1 MASGWICGQTARD
14 FTVTKTGRKGAM
26 DIQKAEEYKTSK
38 FFCKTNFDMDE
49 IKNYPLQKFYV
60 FESPDAKE
68 RMLSQNFSRI
78 NQEVDDMIKHIQTE
92 CKKESKTNKK

>member
-1 MASGWICGQTARD
+1 MNILVVLKKCVPLII
-14 FTVTKTGRKGAM
+14 VTLHKKKR
-26 DIQKAEEYKTSK
+26 
-38 FFCKTNFDMDE
+38 
-49 IKNYPLQKFYV
+49 
-60 FESPDAKE
+60 

>member
-1 MASGWICGQTARD
+1 
-14 FTVTKTGRKGAM
+14 
-26 DIQKAEEYKTSK
+26 
-38 FFCKTNFDMDE
+38 MDE
-49 IKNYPLQKFYV
+49 IKKEEADYANYPLPKFYV

-92 CKKESKTNKK
+92 CKKESKTTKK

>member
-1 MASGWICGQTARD
+1 
-14 FTVTKTGRKGAM
+14 M
-26 DIQKAEEYKTSK
+26 DIQKAEISK

-49 IKNYPLQKFYV
+49 IKKEEADLQTILFRSSMY

-78 NQEVDDMIKHIQTE
+78 NQELTI
-92 CKKESKTNKK
+92 